1 MFDFVENV
9 RLFVAV
15 VAIDFSDLVSIF
27 NLNFKTENDFEKFH
41 KDD

>member
-9 RLFVAV
+9 RIFIAV
-15 VAIDFSDLVSIF
+15 VIDFSDLVSIF